1 MAMTQFKAHRVDAA
15 DFKASMRQL
24 AAGVNIITTLV
35 DGEPH
40 GLVAT
45 AVCSVTLDPPTLL
58 ICVNRTS
65 RTHNAIAQSGSF
77 CVNVLQHDQGHIAR
91 NFLNPERAA
100 RFRNGQRGRMVT
112 GAPALDG
119 CLVNCDCEIVQQ
131 AQAGTHTVFFG
142 RVVANRVNSG
152 DSPLLY
158 FDGNYAT
165 LASRCAV
172 A

>member
-1 MAMTQFKAHRVDAA
+1 MSSEENRVNATAFKV
-15 DFKASMRQL
+15 SMRQL
-24 AAGVNIITTLV
+24 AAGVNIVTTLV

-45 AVCSVTLDPPTLL
+45 AVCSVTLDPPTLH

-65 RTHNAIAQSGSF
+65 RTHNAIARSGRF
-77 CVNVLQHDQGHIAR
+77 CVNVLHKDQGR
-91 NFLNPERAA
+91 LVQRFLSEERST
-100 RFRNGQRGRMVT
+100 RFSNGTWAPMVT
-112 GAPALDG
+112 GAPALEG
-119 CLVNCDCEIVQQ
+119 CLVNCDCEIVQS

-152 DSPLLY
+152 DPPLLY

-165 LASRCAV
+165 LASGCAV